1 MKLNKIDELEANR
14 TQIINQKLDMLYEL
28 LERANQVQKNDS
40 KSNNDR
46 IEKLFEGIF
55 VDM

>member
-1 MKLNKIDELEANR
+1 MQLNQTK
-14 TQIINQKLDMLYEL
+14 IINQKLDMLYEL

>member
-1 MKLNKIDELEANR
+1 MDELEANR

-28 LERANQVQKNDS
+28 LERSNQVQKNDS

-55 VDM
+55 VDI

>member
-1 MKLNKIDELEANR
+1 MQLNQ
-14 TQIINQKLDMLYEL
+14 TQIINQKLDIIYEL

-40 KSNNDR
+40 KSNNER

-55 VDM
+55 VDI

>member
-1 MKLNKIDELEANR
+1 MQLNQTK
-14 TQIINQKLDMLYEL
+14 IINQKLDMLYEL
-28 LERANQVQKNDS
+28 LERENQVQKNDS

>member
-1 MKLNKIDELEANR
+1 MQLNQ

-28 LERANQVQKNDS
+28 LERANQFQKNDS

-55 VDM
+55 VDI